1 MAIDEAVRTLAV
13 AAREKGLELLCEWKS
28 DVPDHV
34 VGDQVRIRQVIVN
47 LLGNAIKFTQAGEV
61 ALVVALEPPVG
72 LEEPD
77 APDALQGSAANDMRL
92 HFIIRHTGIGIA
104 PEKQRLIFDAFS
116 QADGSMTRRYG
127 GTGLGLSICARLVEA
142 MQGRIW
148 VDSTPG
154 VGSSFH
160 FHRPLRRGPRL
171 HIV

>member
-1 MAIDEAVRTLAV
+1 VAIDEAVRTLAV

-77 APDALQGSAANDMRL
+77 APDALQGARPMISACISSFA
-92 HFIIRHTGIGIA
+92 I
-104 PEKQRLIFDAFS
+104 
-116 QADGSMTRRYG
+116 QASE
-127 GTGLGLSICARLVEA
+127 LLQKS
-142 MQGRIW
+142 
-148 VDSTPG
+148 S
-154 VGSSFH
+154 GSSSMRFL
-160 FHRPLRRGPRL
+160 RPMAP
-171 HIV
+171 